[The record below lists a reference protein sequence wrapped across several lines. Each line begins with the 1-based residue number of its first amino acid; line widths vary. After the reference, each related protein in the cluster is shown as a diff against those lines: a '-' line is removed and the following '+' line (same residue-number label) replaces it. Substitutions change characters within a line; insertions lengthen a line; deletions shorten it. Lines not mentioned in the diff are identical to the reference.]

1 MPLMLTLWEITMI
14 EDYAE
19 EGHAWR
25 RSMEYRFPYDNA
37 EILAIGPISG
47 DRILVAAEDGFDLR
61 FGESHPF
68 DPYPLL
74 TIPRGLPPETAR
86 LLIAAWDTGRK
97 RGFGDGRADMLRAMK
112 RHAMGL
118 S

>member
-1 MPLMLTLWEITMI
+1 MI
-14 EDYAE
+14 DDYAE
-19 EGHAWR
+19 EGSAWV
-25 RSMEYRFPYDNA
+25 RSMEYRFPGDAA
-37 EILAIGPISG
+37 EILAIGPLSG
-47 DRILVAAEDGFDLR
+47 DRILVPAEDGLDVRL
-61 FGESHPF
+61 GDSHPF

-86 LLIAAWDTGRK
+86 MLVTAWDAGRK